1 MNVAEPNPVMSP
13 ARRRLILLA
22 MTGSLSMIMIDITM
36 VGVALPEIGRDLQ
49 LDGNALEWVVNAYLL
64 VMASL
69 IALGGRV
76 GDYFGK
82 PRVFVVGMIIF
93 ALGSLWC
100 GLSGSG
106 ISLIAGR
113 VCQGFGAVLM
123 QPASS
128 AIVLS
133 SAPPEARGRTM
144 AVYVGIPLLF
154 LTMGPLMGGL
164 ITEWFGW
171 SWAFLVNIP
180 IAVIALV
187 ITFKAR
193 PQDTGSV
200 REPLDLPGTFFL
212 VLGMPCFVIALQQ
225 SGVWGPLDP
234 RTIGLGIVGVI
245 ALVLFGRRQFV
256 AEHPVLHFGLFRDK
270 AFMANALLLMLVQ
283 FSLAGVLIQLS
294 LYAQIVLEYDPA
306 EAGLAILPLMIPV
319 LLVVHFAGRSYDRM
333 GVRIPAAIGVV
344 GSVIGLALM
353 GWGAW
358 VMSYPIIVVGMIF
371 LGGTTSFATMPA
383 NTDGMARVP
392 PMRRGQASGI
402 LQTCRQV
409 GGALGIAT
417 YSAAGALTRPPGDS
431 VVRDCGADPGV
442 VDLAIA
448 GDVDAI
454 GKLEASGATECVAM
468 VHEAISRGTGSAL
481 FVGAL
486 VTMGGLF
493 IALRFAP
500 SAPFGKNESTSQP
513 ARTS

>member
-1 MNVAEPNPVMSP
+1 MNAAETDPIMSP

-49 LDGNALEWVVNAYLL
+49 LDGNGLEWVVNAYLL
-64 VMASL
+64 MMASL

-82 PRVFVVGMIIF
+82 PRVFVLGMVIF
-93 ALGSLWC
+93 TLGSLWC

-106 ISLIAGR
+106 MSLIAGR
-113 VCQGFGAVLM
+113 VCQGLGAVLM

-154 LTMGPLMGGL
+154 LSVGPLVGGL

-180 IAVIALV
+180 VAIIALV
-187 ITFKAR
+187 VTFLAR
-193 PQDTGSV
+193 PRDEGSV
-200 REPLDLPGTFFL
+200 KEPLDLPGTVFL
-212 VLGMPCFVIALQQ
+212 VLGMPCFVIAIQQ
-225 SGVWGPLDP
+225 SGVWGALDG
-234 RTIGLGIVGVI
+234 RTIGLGAVG
-245 ALVLFGRRQFV
+245 LVSLILFGRRQFV
-256 AEHPVLHFGLFRDK
+256 AKHPVLHFGLFRDR

-294 LYAQIVLEYDPA
+294 LYAQIVLGFDPA
-306 EAGLAILPLMIPV
+306 EAGMAILPLMIPV

-333 GVRIPAAIGVV
+333 GVRIPAAIGVA
-344 GSVIGLALM
+344 GSVIGLVMM

-358 VMSYPIIVVGMIF
+358 VMSYPIIVVGMVF
-371 LGGTTSFATMPA
+371 LGATTSFATMPA

-417 YSAAGALTRPPGDS
+417 YSAAGALTRPASDS
-431 VVRDCGADPGV
+431 TVRDCGADPGV
-442 VDLAIA
+442 IDRAIA

-454 GKLEASGATECVAM
+454 GKLESVGAKECLM
-468 VHEAISRGTGSAL
+468 VVDEAISRGTGSAL
-481 FVGAL
+481 LVGAL
-486 VTMGGLF
+486 VTLAGLF
-493 IALRFAP
+493 IALRFSP
-500 SAPFGKNESTSQP
+500 SAPFGKGEDASAGGAAS
-513 ARTS
+513 

>member
-1 MNVAEPNPVMSP
+1 MNAADPNPVMSP

-144 AVYVGIPLLF
+144 AVCVGIPLLF
-154 LTMGPLMGGL
+154 LTLGPLMGGL

-171 SWAFLVNIP
+171 SWAFFVNIP
-180 IAVIALV
+180 VAVIALV
-187 ITFKAR
+187 ITFQAR
-193 PQDTGSV
+193 PQDAGSV

-245 ALVLFGRRQFV
+245 ALVLLRTKMQEGRRF
-256 AEHPVLHFGLFRDK
+256 ERR
-270 AFMANALLLMLVQ
+270 
-283 FSLAGVLIQLS
+283 LIW
-294 LYAQIVLEYDPA
+294 
-306 EAGLAILPLMIPV
+306 
-319 LLVVHFAGRSYDRM
+319 
-333 GVRIPAAIGVV
+333 
-344 GSVIGLALM
+344 GS
-353 GWGAW
+353 
-358 VMSYPIIVVGMIF
+358 S
-371 LGGTTSFATMPA
+371 
-383 NTDGMARVP
+383 AR
-392 PMRRGQASGI
+392 RR
-402 LQTCRQV
+402 
-409 GGALGIAT
+409 
-417 YSAAGALTRPPGDS
+417 
-431 VVRDCGADPGV
+431 
-442 VDLAIA
+442 
-448 GDVDAI
+448 
-454 GKLEASGATECVAM
+454 
-468 VHEAISRGTGSAL
+468 
-481 FVGAL
+481 
-486 VTMGGLF
+486 
-493 IALRFAP
+493 
-500 SAPFGKNESTSQP
+500 
-513 ARTS
+513 